1 MQTIILEND
10 SVRLVPLSLEDIG
23 PVKAL
28 HADSYGNRCSKGDC
42 SCQSN
47 EAEKLVHSALKNQQ
61 DLGVS
66 RWKVVS
72 GEGKFLG
79 WAGFA
84 PLKETSEICLSYCL
98 SKAGYETT
106 DLPRRLC
113 KALTEWFFKKT
124 YFSHLVAAVRID
136 NRDMREVV
144 LDTGFSHRES
154 KVIGGMQADLFQM
167 LSPSMQTYLMSA

>member
-1 MQTIILEND
+1 MQTIFLEND
-10 SVRLVPLSLEDIG
+10 SVRLVPLSLSDIG
-23 PVKAL
+23 PVKTL
-28 HADSYGNRCSKGDC
+28 HADAYGNRCSDGDC
-42 SCQSN
+42 ACQSD
-47 EAEKLVHSALKNQQ
+47 EAEKLVHTALKNQE

-66 RWKVVS
+66 RWKV
-72 GEGKFLG
+72 EAEDGKFLG

-84 PLKETSEICLSYCL
+84 PLAETSEICLSYCL
-98 SKAGYETT
+98 SKAGGDNT

-124 YFSHLVAAVRID
+124 YFSHLVAAVRVD

-144 LDTGFSHRES
+144 LETGFYHRES
-154 KVIGGMQADLFQM
+154 KLIGGMQADVFQM